1 MMIERGLHVDHTTIF
16 VDAQHENQL
25 WLWIK
30 RQGSRAT
37 AYPTFLN
44 ELQSGELLA
53 QKVRSLYIDLQDEL
67 QNGINLIDVIDR
79 VTQGFDVEKVTRAF
93 YDGSKGQEGFKDQH
107 KKFLNHIQNI
117 PDEADRKWFTS
128 IMLNRLMFVYFIQR
142 KGLLDYTDPNSFN
155 GKDRYL
161 QERLAAIQ
169 QKPDSPFAF
178 YRDFLRPLFQ
188 GLNQRE
194 HTREL
199 RQIIGNVPYLNG
211 GIFDVHPLEDKYPD
225 IQISNEAFD
234 DLFTFFTRFTWHLD
248 DRPSRN
254 DKEINPDVL
263 GYIFE
268 KYINQKEMGALLMPY
283 RILCNGA

>member
-1 MMIERGLHVDHTTIF
+1 M
-16 VDAQHENQL
+16 
-25 WLWIK
+25 
-30 RQGSRAT
+30 
-37 AYPTFLN
+37 
-44 ELQSGELLA
+44 
-53 QKVRSLYIDLQDEL
+53 